1 MSPLIAQ
8 IKERIWWHSY
18 HKHEQTVKVLT
29 EALHALE
36 KQHDSQKSLS

>member
-1 MSPLIAQ
+1 MSDLIAQ

-18 HKHEQTVKVLT
+18 YEHDQTVKVLY

-36 KQHDSQKSLS
+36 KQNDPKKSLS